1 MESVFFNGKYFTAG
15 SALISANSRGLRFG
29 DGLFETMKS
38 INGKVDMMDE
48 HFARLWKG
56 MDILKFKLS
65 PHFTPDKLQQ
75 EVLALLKKNGHLTNA
90 RIRITVFRSDG
101 GLYDA
106 LNHIPNYIIQTWTL
120 TEDKNSW
127 NSNGLILGIYTQVKK
142 SCDILSNIK
151 HNNFL
156 PYSMAALYAK
166 EQKWNDAVLLNT
178 HNRICDSTIANIF
191 LIKHGVIYTPALS
204 EGCIAG
210 VMRKYMIK
218 QLTALNY
225 QVEETMITVD
235 DLLSAEEVFLTNS
248 IYNMRWVQHMGE
260 KKLTNTLT
268 AKINAAIFPT
278 NQ

>member
-1 MESVFFNGKYFTAG
+1 MESIFFNGKYFTKG
-15 SALISANSRGLRFG
+15 LALISANSRGLRFG

-38 INGKVDMMDE
+38 INGKVEMIDE

-75 EVLALLKKNGHLTNA
+75 EVLALLKKNEHLANA
-90 RIRITVFRSDG
+90 RIRITVFRGDG

-106 LNHIPNYIIQTWTL
+106 VNHIPNYLIQTWAL
-120 TEDKNSW
+120 PEDKITW
-127 NSNGLILGIYTQVKK
+127 NSNGLILGIYTHVKK

-178 HNRICDSTIANIF
+178 YNRICDSTIANIF
-191 LIKHGVIYTPALS
+191 VIKNGIIYTPALR

-210 VMRKYMIK
+210 VMRKYIIK
-218 QLTALNY
+218 ELTALNY
-225 QVEETMITVD
+225 QVEETEITVD
-235 DLLSAEEVFLTNS
+235 ELLSAEEVFLTNS
-248 IYNMRWVQHMGE
+248 IYNMRWVQHMGD
-260 KKLTNTLT
+260 KKLTNILT
-268 AKINAAIFPT
+268 AKINSAIFPT